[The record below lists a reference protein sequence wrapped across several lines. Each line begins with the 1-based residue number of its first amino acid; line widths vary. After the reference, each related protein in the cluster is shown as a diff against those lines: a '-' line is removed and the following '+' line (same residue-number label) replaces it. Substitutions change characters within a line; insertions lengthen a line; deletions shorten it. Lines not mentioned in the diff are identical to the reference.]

1 MTAFGAS
8 RHEPSTETATA
19 SRSTHVGLDGAAD
32 LHCHFGPDP
41 RFERT
46 VDALGAAR
54 DAAAA
59 GHAAVVLK
67 SHDEPTASLA
77 HAVDEMV
84 EGVAVYGGVCCDREI
99 GGLNPVAVE
108 VALRLG
114 AKIVWLPTLSSQ
126 QDVENGL
133 AAYLGMPLQG
143 LRVIDDDGA
152 LLPDTQH
159 IIDLVGEHGA
169 VLATG
174 HISTEEHFAV
184 AQAAVGRASV
194 LATHVREGH
203 SGPDLSIEECRA
215 LADLGVTLELVAAT
229 CLSSHASRS
238 LDDVIDTIKAIGPE
252 HFTLATDYG
261 GKGKPRPAP
270 GFASYVDELWSAG
283 VSERDLRCMACD
295 NPQRLLGLS

>member
-1 MTAFGAS
+1 MAHIA
-8 RHEPSTETATA
+8 
-19 SRSTHVGLDGAAD
+19 LDGAAD

-54 DAAAA
+54 DAAGE

-77 HAVDEMV
+77 HAVDAIVDDIEV
-84 EGVAVYGGVCCDREI
+84 FGGICCDREI

-108 VALRLG
+108 VSLRLG
-114 AKIVWLPTLSSQ
+114 AKVVWLPTLSSQ

-133 AAYLGMPLQG
+133 AAYLGMPLHG
-143 LRVIDDDGA
+143 LRVVDEDGA
-152 LLPDTQH
+152 LLSETQA
-159 IIDLVGEHGA
+159 IIDLVAEHGA

-174 HISTEEHFAV
+174 HISTDEHFAV
-184 AQAAVGRASV
+184 ARSAKGRAQV
-194 LATHVREGH
+194 LATHVRERH
-203 SGPDLSIEECRA
+203 AGPDLSIEECRA

-229 CLSSHASRS
+229 CLGSSASRT

-270 GFASYVDELWSAG
+270 GFASYVDDLWGAG
-283 VSERDLRCMACD
+283 VSESDLRVMACD
-295 NPQRLLGLS
+295 NPQRLLGLA